1 MEIKSFITKKAKV
14 INQALDN
21 YLPAS
26 DSKPAK
32 LHQSMRYSVLAGGK
46 RLRPILTL
54 VAAKLVGNLNEEDV
68 LPAACAVELVH
79 NYSLI
84 HDDLPSMDDDD
95 IRRGQPSNHKKFSPA
110 LAILAGDALLT
121 LAFEL
126 VSEIET
132 IDAERINLVTKE
144 LAQGSGHQGMVGG
157 QVVDIESEGK
167 EIDSAELDY
176 IHQHKTGALLKTSV
190 RIGALMGEASEKE
203 LTALTTYAEKIG
215 LAFQIVD
222 DILDV
227 EGSSEKLG
235 KAVGSD
241 SNKDKATFPAI
252 YGLAESKDLAA
263 KTIQEA
269 KDSLE
274 VFGDEASILK
284 DLADYIIQRDY

>member
-132 IDAERINLVTKE
+132 IDAERINLITKE

-252 YGLAESKDLAA
+252 YGLAESKRLAA